1 MDMTLVVMA
10 AGLGSRYGG
19 VKQIERLGPDGE
31 ILMEYAIYD
40 ALRAGFDRI
49 VLIIKP
55 SMLED
60 VRALFGDRIEQRTG
74 IRIDY
79 AFQTPDR
86 FTAARPELAQRK
98 KPLGTVHAV
107 LCARGVIDGPFA
119 VINSD
124 DFYGRGAFTAI
135 GGFLTGQHADNAYA
149 MVGYRLHNAM
159 TEHGSVARGV
169 CELRDGYLTGIT
181 ERTHIE
187 KRGDD
192 AAFTEDGEHF
202 TPLSG
207 NTTVSMNFW
216 GFTPRILDE
225 LAAEFPR
232 FLQES
237 VSVNP
242 LKAEFYLP
250 TVANNQ
256 LAANRAT
263 VRVLHTDESWHGV
276 TYREDLAS
284 VQESVAA
291 MHAAGIYP
299 PVLFE

>member
-107 LCARGVIDGPFA
+107 LCARDVIDGPFA

-207 NTTVSMNFW
+207 DTIVSMNFW

-237 VSVNP
+237 VPVNP

>member
-1 MDMTLVVMA
+1 MDMTPRPYRAVCFEVDGTLLPMDIDEFMQGYFSSIVRFA
-10 AGLGSRYGG
+10 ASR
-19 VKQIERLGPDGE
+19 
-31 ILMEYAIYD
+31 
-40 ALRAGFDRI
+40 GFDAEGF
-49 VLIIKP
+49 LTALKAGIKA
-55 SMLED
+55 MATHDGARTNED
-60 VRALFGDRIEQRTG
+60 VFWEAFGAAYGAGADEIRASIGD
-74 IRIDY
+74 Y
-79 AFQTPDR
+79 Y
-86 FTAARPELAQRK
+86 
-98 KPLGTVHAV
+98 
-107 LCARGVIDGPFA
+107 
-119 VINSD
+119 N
-124 DFYGRGAFTAI
+124 GAFTAI

-207 NTTVSMNFW
+207 DTTVSMNFW

-263 VRVLHTDESWHGV
+263 VRVLNTD
-276 TYREDLAS
+276 
-284 VQESVAA
+284 
-291 MHAAGIYP
+291 
-299 PVLFE
+299 

>member
-1 MDMTLVVMA
+1 MTHEPTLVIMA
-10 AGLGSRYGG
+10 AGMGSRFGG
-19 VKQIERLGPDGE
+19 LKQMTPVDEEGHFIIDFSL
-31 ILMEYAIYD
+31 YD
-40 ALRAGFDRI
+40 AYQAGFRR
-49 VLIIKP
+49 VAFIIKR
-55 SMLED
+55 E
-60 VRALFGDRIEQRTG
+60 IEQMFRETIG
-74 IRIDY
+74 ARMEKWFHVDY
-79 AFQTPDR
+79 VYQELDR
-86 FTAARPELAQRK
+86 LPEGFAVPEGRRKPWGTA
-98 KPLGTVHAV
+98 HAV
-107 LCARGVIDGPFA
+107 ACCRGVVEGPFA

-207 NTTVSMNFW
+207 DTTVSMNFW

>member
-207 NTTVSMNFW
+207 DTTVSMNFW

>member
-55 SMLED
+55 QMLQD

-79 AFQTPDR
+79 AFQTPER

-207 NTTVSMNFW
+207 DTTVSMNFW